1 MAHYLADIQNFLYE
15 YFFFITVGA
24 LFCVF
29 AFLFSYLGE
38 QEAPVRKR
46 REGES
51 EGKVRK
57 VE

>member
-1 MAHYLADIQNFLYE
+1 MAHYLADIQNFFYE

-29 AFLFSYLGE
+29 AFLFGYLGE
-38 QEAPVRKR
+38 QEAPVRKPR
-46 REGES
+46 EDEGE
-51 EGKVRK
+51 GRVRK